1 MTMSR
6 ELERNL
12 LLVSASTM
20 LDFFEGKDDKWCLTV
35 EESANN
41 LADFLKEASLG
52 IVERFN
58 DNCYAW
64 NEPRDKLRL
73 LESALPRIKHMSA
86 LETYRMLISYS
97 RRTKGFARG
106 ARFDKEK
113 REEMRNFYSSFV
125 KHLSNGG
132 RPNKLFE
139 SSEYKEI

>member
-20 LDFFEGKDDKWCLTV
+20 LDFLEGKEEGWCLTV

-41 LADFLKEASLG
+41 LADFLRDASLG

-64 NEPRDKLRL
+64 NEPREKLRL
-73 LESALPRIKHMSA
+73 LESALPRMKHMSA
-86 LETYRMLISYS
+86 LETHRMLISYS

-106 ARFDKEK
+106 ARFDEEK
-113 REEMRNFYSSFV
+113 REEMRNFY
-125 KHLSNGG
+125 HALGAYLGNGG
-132 RPNKLFE
+132 RPNRLFE
-139 SSEYKEI
+139 LS